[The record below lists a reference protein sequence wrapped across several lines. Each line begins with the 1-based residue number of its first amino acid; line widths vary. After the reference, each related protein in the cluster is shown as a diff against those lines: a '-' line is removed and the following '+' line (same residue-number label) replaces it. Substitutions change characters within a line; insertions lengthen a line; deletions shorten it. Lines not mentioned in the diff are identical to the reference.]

1 MGRIDRATGHETRLD
16 AGQLSA
22 RAARMRALDLVS
34 IHAAGSGHPGGTLS
48 IMDVAAVLFLD
59 EVRYDPADPR
69 WEGRDRVFFSA
80 GHKAPA
86 IYVSLVEA
94 GYLSEEQAVTLR
106 KFGSPCQGHPHAPV
120 LPGIEVSS
128 GSLGQGLGIAVG
140 CALAGRMAGA
150 SWRVYCVMGDGEQQE
165 GSIWEAAMSA
175 AHHRLDAL
183 CCIVD
188 KNRLQ
193 IDGAVSAVMDVDP
206 LADKY
211 RAFGW
216 NVLCVDGHDIGQL
229 REAFRAARETKG
241 KPSVIIADTVK
252 GKGVSFMENQAGWHG
267 VATKGLEQLD
277 QALRDIG
284 CPDFTPE
291 RARKLL
297 AAAEGFQLR
306 IDATLARE
314 LPRYAH
320 DWRWNA
326 GPDMKVE
333 MVATRAGFGACL
345 EKNGSDPRIV
355 TVHADIS
362 GSISIAEF
370 EKKHPERLDRVVSV
384 GIAEQNMMSVAAGLA
399 LEGKIP
405 ITGTYGVFAAGR
417 PWDQIRTT
425 ICYDRL
431 NVKIAGAHGGVSV
444 GADGATHQALE
455 EISLMA
461 VLPNMTLVVPADAV
475 ETERLAR
482 AAIFD
487 VKGPAYIRYA
497 REATPVVTSE
507 ATPLALGTANVIR
520 YRGRK
525 PSFRDAFETF
535 LSTKYADE
543 GEDLTIAACGPI
555 LCEAMRAAVILKEEF
570 GLETR
575 VLDVHTVKP
584 LDGEALRRAVRE
596 TGVVLTCEEHQKG
609 GFGNIVAGAVCGCET
624 GGRPL
629 AFDRIG
635 IEDRFG
641 ESGKPWE
648 LMIRLGLTAEHIAA
662 RARDLAGAR
671 KKVRAGT
678 MQKARV
684 GTAKKARAGTAKK
697 ARAGAGK
704 KKRAAAAGATGK
716 RTKARGRS

>member
-1 MGRIDRATGHETRLD
+1 MGRVDRSTGAETHLTTEEL
-16 AGQLSA
+16 AA
-22 RAARMRALDLVS
+22 HAARMRALDVVA

-48 IMDVAAVLFLD
+48 VMDIAAVLFLD
-59 EVRYDPADPR
+59 EVRHDPADPR

-86 IYVSLVEA
+86 VYVALVEA
-94 GYLSEEQAVTLR
+94 GYLGEEQAVTLR
-106 KFGSPCQGHPHAPV
+106 KFGSPCQGHPHAPQ

-128 GSLGQGLGIAVG
+128 GSLGQGLGIATG

-165 GSIWEAAMSA
+165 GSVWEAAMSA
-175 AHHRLDAL
+175 GHYKLDNL

-193 IDGAVSAVMDVDP
+193 IDGPVSTVMDVDP
-206 LADKY
+206 LTDKY
-211 RAFGW
+211 QAFGW
-216 NVLCVDGHDIGQL
+216 NVISVDGHDIPRLQ
-229 REAFRAARETKG
+229 EAFRAARGAKG
-241 KPSVIIADTVK
+241 RPTVIIADTVK

-267 VATKGLEQLD
+267 VATKGIEQLE
-277 QALRDIG
+277 QALREIA
-284 CPDFTPE
+284 CPACTPE
-291 RARKLL
+291 HARKLL
-297 AAAEGFQLR
+297 VAAEDFQRR
-306 IDATLARE
+306 IDADLARE
-314 LPRYAH
+314 LPRH
-320 DWRWNA
+320 GRDWWWNA
-326 GPDMKVE
+326 GPDMKAE
-333 MVATRAGFGACL
+333 MVATRTGFGACL
-345 EKNGSDPRIV
+345 DRHGDDPRLV

-362 GSISIAEF
+362 SSISIADF
-370 EKKHPERLDRVVSV
+370 EKKHPERQSRVVSV

-431 NVKIAGAHGGVSV
+431 NVKIAGAHGGISV

-455 EISLMA
+455 EIALMA

-507 ATPLALGTANVIR
+507 ATPLRLGTANVIR
-520 YRGRK
+520 YRGMR
-525 PSFRDAFETF
+525 PSFRDAFETV
-535 LSTKYADE
+535 LAPAYRDE
-543 GEDLTIAACGPI
+543 GEDISLVACGPI
-555 LCEAMRAAVILKEEF
+555 LCEAMRAAVILKEES
-570 GLETR
+570 GLEAR
-575 VLDVHTVKP
+575 VLNVHTVKP
-584 LDGEALRRAVRE
+584 LDVEALRRAARE
-596 TGVVLTCEEHQKG
+596 TGAVLTCEEHQKG
-609 GFGNIVAGAVCGCET
+609 GFGNIVAGAICGAAA
-624 GGRPL
+624 GPL

-635 IEDRFG
+635 VEDRFG

-648 LMIRLGLTAEHIAA
+648 LMIRFGLTAEHIAA
-662 RARDLAGAR
+662 RAKDL
-671 KKVRAGT
+671 VRG
-678 MQKARV
+678 
-684 GTAKKARAGTAKK
+684 
-697 ARAGAGK
+697 
-704 KKRAAAAGATGK
+704 
-716 RTKARGRS
+716 RTKARGKSKARGRS